1 MVSSLHGDGNIFHI
15 SGYCTLKL
23 TPDLWGQLWMGLQP
37 EQFQEGLFLLCGQVC
52 LVALD
57 QSQEALVPEHRQF
70 ALLLPEPQEV
80 EDEGVK
86 HMVGQSVLLI
96 QQQSQEDAV
105 GTTVFHLGDFQHGR
119 TGVQHRDGAL
129 GDDATHDDG
138 FPEGTGA

>member
-1 MVSSLHGDGNIFHI
+1 MDGTAA
-15 SGYCTLKL
+15 GAV
-23 TPDLWGQLWMGLQP
+23 PGGLLSALRP
-37 EQFQEGLFLLCGQVC
+37 GLPC
-52 LVALD
+52 
-57 QSQEALVPEHRQF
+57 QEALVPEHRQF